1 MKQRDPKV
9 LGFRRL
15 AVGAAVSIWLG
26 LILLAVGLVFSCSS
40 PSPRSVMAVAPGTG
54 TAVMQ
59 AAIAAAGATDV
70 PAATETATATATV
83 TPTPTETATAVP
95 SSTATATV
103 VVTPPTAT
111 ATPTETPVPTPTAT
125 PVRGRPVRL
134 VAPSIGMDTTV
145 IEVGWH
151 VETIE
156 GTKLAVWDVADYA
169 AGWHKTSAR
178 PGDGGNIVISGHH
191 NIAGEVF
198 RYVVDLQVGADL
210 VLYVEDRAEPYV
222 YKVEEVLIL
231 PEKGQPL
238 EVRRQNASYIDPTDD
253 ERITLVTCWPYNN
266 NTHRVIVI
274 AKPQ

>member
-1 MKQRDPKV
+1 VTQRDPKAQ
-9 LGFRRL
+9 GFRRV

-40 PSPRSVMAVAPGTG
+40 PTQRSVQAAGPSTG

-59 AAIAAAGATDV
+59 AALAVVSTEAAPTETAT
-70 PAATETATATATV
+70 ATMTATPTATATATV
-83 TPTPTETATAVP
+83 VP
-95 SSTATATV
+95 SSTATATPANTPTPT
-103 VVTPPTAT
+103 VTPTQTAT
-111 ATPTETPVPTPTAT
+111 PTPTAT
-125 PVRGRPVRL
+125 PVRGRPVRI
-134 VAPSIGMDTTV
+134 VAPSIGLDATV
-145 IEVGWH
+145 VEVGWH

-169 AGWHKTSAR
+169 AGWHKTSAH

-198 RYVVDLQVGADL
+198 RYVVDLQPGADL
-210 VLYVEDRAEPYV
+210 VLYADDRDEPYV
-222 YKVEEVLIL
+222 YKVEQVLVL

-238 EVRRQNASYIDPTDD
+238 EVRRQNASYIEPTTD
-253 ERITLVTCWPYNN
+253 ERVTLVTCWPYNN

-274 AKPQ
+274 AKPG